1 LNKTIEFT
9 ELELAAVKGLF
20 YDSFN
25 DCYDLPE
32 SVNKFMDKWKVDAP
46 AILATISDA
55 SDSVYFE
62 VLESIV
68 SKI

>member
-1 LNKTIEFT
+1 MNKTIEFT
-9 ELELAAVKGLF
+9 ELELAVVNGLF

-32 SVNKFMDKWKVDAP
+32 SVQQYMHQWRADAP
-46 AILATISDA
+46 TVLATIPDT

-62 VLESIV
+62 VLESIL

>member
-1 LNKTIEFT
+1 MNKTIEFT
-9 ELELAAVKGLF
+9 ELELAVVKGLF

-46 AILATISDA
+46 ASDA

>member
-1 LNKTIEFT
+1 MNKTIEFT
-9 ELELAAVKGLF
+9 ELKLAVVKGLF

-25 DCYDLPE
+25 DCYNLPE

>member
-1 LNKTIEFT
+1 MNKTIEFT
-9 ELELAAVKGLF
+9 ELELAVVKGLF

-32 SVNKFMDKWKVDAP
+32 SVNKFMDKWKVDAR
-46 AILATISDA
+46 ATLATIPDV